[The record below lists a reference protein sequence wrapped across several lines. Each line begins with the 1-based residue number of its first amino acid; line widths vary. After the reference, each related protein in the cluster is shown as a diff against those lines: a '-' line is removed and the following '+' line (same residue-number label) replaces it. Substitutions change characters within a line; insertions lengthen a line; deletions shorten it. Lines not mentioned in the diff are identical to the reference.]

1 MKKFIIAALMLTASS
16 ATFAQFTNG
25 GSKGAAGDN
34 SDYNKVS
41 ASFTL
46 GSFSEKIYGSSGDG
60 TGLYGFSVGYSHG
73 FNLSQSLPMFLE
85 VGGEF
90 NFHSGSSKNY
100 MGPGLFSKYLD
111 PEYLESYMERHGD
124 DWMEDITDKF
134 SGEVEDFYEDLDRG
148 ETTLTF
154 MNIAVPVNFLY
165 RFDVSEKFS
174 IAPYAGLNLKLNI
187 VGKAKAKGAT
197 ESSSFF
203 KKDDFKK
210 AGLDE
215 DFAANRF
222 QLGMNLGVNCI
233 INKKFSAGYR
243 FQPDFISY
251 QSYNQNGIDYS
262 TKITN
267 HYFTFGYIF

>member
-25 GSKGAAGDN
+25 GSKGGDN

-46 GSFSEKIYGSSGDG
+46 GSFSEKFYGTSFDG

-73 FNLSQSLPMFLE
+73 FSLSQNLPIFLE

-100 MGPGLFSKYLD
+100 IGPSHFAKGLD
-111 PEYLESYMERHGD
+111 AEYIANYMERHGD
-124 DWMEDITDKF
+124 DWAEDMAEKILDRVEDYLEEDIDKAT
-134 SGEVEDFYEDLDRG
+134 

-154 MNIAVPVNFLY
+154 MNIAVPVNFSY
-165 RFDVSEKFS
+165 RFDVSDKFS

-187 VGKAKAKGAT
+187 IGKAKAKGAT
-197 ESSSFF
+197 ESTSFF

-210 AGLDE
+210 AELDE
-215 DFAANRF
+215 DLTANRF

-243 FQPDFISY
+243 FQPDFIGY
-251 QSYNQNGIDYS
+251 QSYNKNGIDYS
-262 TKITN
+262 TKITS

>member
-1 MKKFIIAALMLTASS
+1 MKKLIISALMLAVSS
-16 ATFAQFTNG
+16 VTFAQFTNG
-25 GSKGAAGDN
+25 GSKGSAGDN

-46 GSFSEKIYGSSGDG
+46 GSFGEKYNGVKGES
-60 TGLYGFSVGYSHG
+60 TGLYGFNVGYSHG
-73 FNLSQSLPMFLE
+73 FNLSQNLPIFLE

-100 MGPGLFSKYLD
+100 VGNSILSKFDLDDLYDDDFLEDYLD
-111 PEYLESYMERHGD
+111 ELEDYY
-124 DWMEDITDKF
+124 EDI
-134 SGEVEDFYEDLDRG
+134 EDGKIG
-148 ETTLTF
+148 ETTFTF

-165 RFDVSEKFS
+165 RFDISDKFS
-174 IAPYAGLNLKLNI
+174 VAPYAGLNFKVNI
-187 VGKAKAKGAT
+187 IGKAKAKGAS
-197 ESSSFF
+197 ESASFF
-203 KKDDFKK
+203 KKEDVGGDDFT
-210 AGLDE
+210 
-215 DFAANRF
+215 ANRF

-251 QSYNQNGIDYS
+251 QSYNKYGLDYS
-262 TKITN
+262 TKITS

>member
-1 MKKFIIAALMLTASS
+1 MLTVSG

-25 GSKGAAGDN
+25 GSKGAVGDN

-41 ASFTL
+41 ASFVL
-46 GSFSEKIYGSSGDG
+46 GSFSEKLNGSSGDG
-60 TGLYGFSVGYSHG
+60 TGLYGFSVSYSHG
-73 FNLSQSLPMFLE
+73 FNLSQNLPIFLE

-90 NFHSGSSKNY
+90 NFQSGSSKNY
-100 MGPGLFSKYLD
+100 YGPSLFSKYID
-111 PEYLESYMERHGD
+111 SEYLENYMERYGK
-124 DWMEDITDKF
+124 DWTNEMTEKVLDKF
-134 SGEVEDFYEDLDRG
+134 EDFYDELDEG

-154 MNIAVPVNFLY
+154 MNIAVPVNFIY
-165 RFDVSEKFS
+165 RFDVSDKFS
-174 IAPYAGLNLKLNI
+174 IAPYAGLNLKVNI
-187 VGKAKAKGAT
+187 IGKLKAKGAS
-197 ESSSFF
+197 ESASFF
-203 KKDDFKK
+203 KKEDMPAGEKDFT
-210 AGLDE
+210 
-215 DFAANRF
+215 ANRF

-251 QSYNQNGIDYS
+251 QSYNKNGIDYS